1 MKTIKT
7 SFGKEVKIFADIFE
21 QEAYDQIKRLAN
33 FEAYKDSQIR
43 IMPDAHAG
51 KGCTVGTT
59 MTIKNKVSPSL
70 VGVDICCGVL
80 TVKINTNRIDF
91 LKLDNVIKE
100 FIPHGFNIH
109 KHPLYM
115 FPFNRLKCR
124 KHIDKDRALLSIGTL
139 GGGNHFIEVDY
150 SEKDNCHYLVIHT
163 GSRNLG
169 VQVCKYYQDLAW
181 RELKHRKSDRDEL
194 IAKLKE
200 EGREKEISIQLK
212 KLAPISVPKELAYL
226 QGESFSDYIED
237 MKCLHDYALANRTT
251 IAGIITGKM
260 EWDPVYAF
268 DTVHNYIDTTSM
280 ILRKGSVAAHV
291 GQKLIIPINMRD
303 GSLICIGKGNEDWN
317 YSAPHGAGRILSR
330 SKAKESL
337 DMDVFYNS
345 MKDVYT
351 TSICEATLD
360 EAPQAYKPIEEIR
373 EAIKDTVM
381 IIDEIKPVYNF
392 KSC

>member
-33 FEAYKDSQIR
+33 FEAYKDSEIR

-59 MTIKNKVSPSL
+59 MTIKDKVSPSL

-80 TVKINTNRIDF
+80 TVKINTNRIYF
-91 LKLDNVIKE
+91 WELDNVIKE
-100 FIPHGFNIH
+100 FIPHGFNVR
-109 KHPLYM
+109 KHPLHLHHLGK
-115 FPFNRLKCR
+115 LKCH
-124 KHIDKDRALLSIGTL
+124 KHVDKDRALLSIGTL
-139 GGGNHFIEVDY
+139 GGGNHFIEVNY
-150 SEKDNCHYLVIHT
+150 SEKDKCHYLVIHT

-169 VQVCKYYQDLAW
+169 SQVCKYYQDLAW
-181 RELKHRKSDRDEL
+181 KELKHHRYDRDEL

-200 EGREKEISIQLK
+200 EGREKEISSQLK
-212 KLAPISVPKELAYL
+212 NLSPINIPKELAYL
-226 QGESFSDYIED
+226 QGEAFYDYIED
-237 MKCLHDYALANRTT
+237 MKYLQNYAFSNRTT
-251 IAGIITGKM
+251 IADIITSQM
-260 EWDPVYAF
+260 RWEPVDAF
-268 DTVHNYIDTTSM
+268 DTVHNYIDTDRM
-280 ILRKGSVAAHV
+280 ILRKGSVSANE
-291 GQKLIIPINMRD
+291 GERLIIPINMRD

-330 SKAKESL
+330 SKAKENL

-360 EAPQAYKPIEEIR
+360 EAPQAYKPIEGIR
-373 EAIKDTVM
+373 EAIKDTVT
-381 IIDEIKPVYNF
+381 ITDEIKPVYNF
-392 KSC
+392 KSH